1 MTEYFAEPPRLG
13 EVTAIRDRAK
23 AHETDY
29 HVGCVMLNADEEII
43 AEGFNVEV
51 TGANGWCA
59 ERTAIFQALYLEV
72 IDQATQMVVI
82 GDDLYANPCGACRQ
96 AIRDYVNEN
105 CLVWWNTESGWTNL
119 PAAELMKGR

>member
-1 MTEYFAEPPRLG
+1 MEAQTSQQSTAQQFKPKKTFTGRSANSSFPSGNTTE
-13 EVTAIRDRAK
+13 I
-23 AHETDY
+23 
-29 HVGCVMLNADEEII
+29 
-43 AEGFNVEV
+43 
-51 TGANGWCA
+51 
-59 ERTAIFQALYLEV
+59 LEV

-96 AIRDYVNEN
+96 AIRDYVNDD